1 MVIFRSS
8 EGKAGYHPAETLEDA
23 VRFVERLRNAE
34 GVEQA
39 RIFRLE
45 EVAFEYRPYFKV
57 EVAGGAPAP
66 VPAPVEVE
74 VEPEADVPAV
84 EEAPAEPEVA
94 SSPED
99 ELGPIEPEE
108 VGVGANGRRGLFGR

>member
-23 VRFVERLRNAE
+23 IRFVERLRNAE

-45 EVAFEYRPYFKV
+45 EVTFEFKPYFKV
-57 EVAGGAPAP
+57 EVGGAAPAP
-66 VPAPVEVE
+66 VAEAVPAAEATDAPETLAEAVAAPVDEL
-74 VEPEADVPAV
+74 A
-84 EEAPAEPEVA
+84 
-94 SSPED
+94 

-108 VGVGANGRRGLFGR
+108 VGINGRRGLFGR

>member
-23 VRFVERLRNAE
+23 ARFVERLRNAE

-45 EVAFEYRPYFKV
+45 EVTFEFKPYFKV
-57 EVAGGAPAP
+57 EVGAGATLPTPASTPAP
-66 VPAPVEVE
+66 FE
-74 VEPEADVPAV
+74 VPAV
-84 EEAPAEPEVA
+84 EGQPETLTEALDAPVDELA
-94 SSPED
+94 

-108 VGVGANGRRGLFGR
+108 VGVNGRRGLFGR

>member
-23 VRFVERLRNAE
+23 ARFVERLRNAE

-45 EVAFEYRPYFKV
+45 EVTFEFRPYFKV
-57 EVAGGAPAP
+57 EVGGAPSPVPAPAP
-66 VPAPVEVE
+66 VEPAVDA
-74 VEPEADVPAV
+74 PEAEAA
-84 EEAPAEPEVA
+84 APADEPG
-94 SSPED
+94 D

-108 VGVGANGRRGLFGR
+108 VGIGANGRRGLFGR

>member
-23 VRFVERLRNAE
+23 ARFVERLRNSE

-45 EVAFEYRPYFKV
+45 EVTFEFRPYFKV
-57 EVAGGAPAP
+57 EVGGAGPVPVVAP
-66 VPAPVEVE
+66 VPAPEAGAE
-74 VEPEADVPAV
+74 PAPEADATEAV
-84 EEAPAEPEVA
+84 EEPG
-94 SSPED
+94 D